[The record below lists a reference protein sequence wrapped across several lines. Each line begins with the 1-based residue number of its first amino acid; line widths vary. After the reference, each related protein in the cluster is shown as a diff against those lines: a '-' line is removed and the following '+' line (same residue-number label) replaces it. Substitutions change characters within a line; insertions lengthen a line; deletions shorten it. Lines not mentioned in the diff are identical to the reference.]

1 MYKRYINSIIIIII
15 IIIIIKDSLL
25 RVSRREKFELK
36 TQLIMV
42 WQFRDTALINGR
54 FRLNDIAYVW
64 WEFQGL
70 LKKVFTVSR
79 RIRDLLR

>member
-54 FRLNDIAYVW
+54 FRLKDIAYVW